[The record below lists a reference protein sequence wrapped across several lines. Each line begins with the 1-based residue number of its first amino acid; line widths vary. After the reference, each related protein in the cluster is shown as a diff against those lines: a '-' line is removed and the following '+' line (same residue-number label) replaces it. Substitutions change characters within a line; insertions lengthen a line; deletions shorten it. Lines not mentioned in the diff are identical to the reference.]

1 MRKLAHIY
9 KNLDHT
15 LRIWESEHKLRGEL
29 FDNKTTKLMY
39 FADFYDK
46 DGDKDEFRVREYFG
60 FTKNFYEVPFD
71 RKNGKIVYYPNVNIH
86 RRVIWTNND
95 YDEWKEN
102 MLLDGEEDVSYD
114 RYCEDCE
121 LYLDDERA
129 NLNKEVDGCII
140 GYASLGF
147 WYGRRAGVKV
157 FGSNVKDIL
166 SSKCDYVTW
175 YCDLHNVR
183 CEAIHHDGTNYM
195 LYRVAESREQAERI
209 AERLLNKGMS
219 EEQFRKATKSLRP
232 YVADV
237 YGW

>member
-1 MRKLAHIY
+1 MRKLVHIY
-9 KNLDHT
+9 KNLNYT
-15 LRIWESEHKLRGEL
+15 LRIWESENKLRGEL
-29 FDNKTTKLMY
+29 FDNNTNERIS
-39 FADFYDK
+39 FADFYEK

-60 FTKNFYEVPFD
+60 FNNFYEVPFE
-71 RKNGKIVYYPNVNIH
+71 RKNGKIVYYPNVNVH

-102 MLLDGEEDVSYD
+102 MLLDDAEADVSYD

-121 LYLDDERA
+121 ICLDDERC

-140 GYASLGF
+140 GYANLGF
-147 WYGRRAGVKV
+147 WNGRCAGVKV
-157 FGSNVKDIL
+157 LGTNIKDIL
-166 SSKCDYVTW
+166 SSNCDYVTW

-183 CEAIHHDGTNYM
+183 CEAIHHDGTNYI
-195 LYRVAESREQAERI
+195 LYRVAESREKAERI
-209 AERLLNKGMS
+209 AERLLDKGMS